1 MATISRADFLSAVKR
16 QQEFFSDFLNSFA
29 KTPVGDQLGRTINEQ
44 SVSQS
49 LKNLILTNL
58 GERLFQP
65 MIGSNITSTLFDPFQ
80 SSVTPTSA
88 LEFFISNTIKNNE
101 PRVYLIEVDI
111 NESDIDK
118 NSLVA
123 TIVYTLI
130 NSSDPITLNFVLK
143 RVR

>member
-1 MATISRADFLSAVKR
+1 MATVSRADSLSAVKR

-29 KTPVGDQLGRTINEQ
+29 KTPVGDQLGRTINAQ

-80 SSVTPTSA
+80 ASVTPTSA
-88 LEFFISNTIKNNE
+88 LEFYISNTIKNNE
-101 PRVYLIEVDI
+101 PRAYLVGVEV
-111 NESDIDK
+111 NESEMDK
-118 NSLVA
+118 NALSV